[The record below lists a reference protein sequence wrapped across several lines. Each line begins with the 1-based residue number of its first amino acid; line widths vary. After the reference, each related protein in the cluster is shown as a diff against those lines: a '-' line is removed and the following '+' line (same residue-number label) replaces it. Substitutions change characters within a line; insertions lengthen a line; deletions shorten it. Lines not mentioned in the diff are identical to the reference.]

1 KIPTTTRKR
10 IRHLHLRLLRAAG
23 ARCNMHKELDTT
35 LHSKRHDS
43 SPPAEPKPANQR
55 SERSDSP
62 PKDTR
67 TPRPAQRSENKWRRE
82 LSTYGYSCLSERL
95 RANAANSRVSEY

>member
-1 KIPTTTRKR
+1 
-10 IRHLHLRLLRAAG
+10 
-23 ARCNMHKELDTT
+23 MHKELDTT

-95 RANAANSRVSEY
+95 RANAANSRVSEYQMAQPERSRIPSDGSTRSGGTWRGTS